1 MLGLVWLACNTF
13 NLYLELTYFLSIL
26 PKALPLCTDTNSV
39 SVRVCV
45 NTLQSSAIRLR
56 LSFPPQSHS
65 VQGVC
70 VYVFVCED
78 IRKQA
83 M

>member
-39 SVRVCV
+39 CV
-45 NTLQSSAIRLR
+45 SES
-56 LSFPPQSHS
+56 
-65 VQGVC
+65 
-70 VYVFVCED
+70 VCEYPAVLSD
-78 IRKQA
+78 KAEIEFSPTEP
-83 M
+83 